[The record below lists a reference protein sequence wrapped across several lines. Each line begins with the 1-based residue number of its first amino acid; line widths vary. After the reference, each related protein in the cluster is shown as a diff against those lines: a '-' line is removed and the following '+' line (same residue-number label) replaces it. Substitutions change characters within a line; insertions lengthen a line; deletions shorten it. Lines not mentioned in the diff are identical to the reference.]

1 MFQQPDQL
9 LKGKKGESRPLQKRV
24 TGKAVVISVGTP
36 VKVRDDGSTAG

>member
-24 TGKAVVISVGTP
+24 TGKAVVGTP